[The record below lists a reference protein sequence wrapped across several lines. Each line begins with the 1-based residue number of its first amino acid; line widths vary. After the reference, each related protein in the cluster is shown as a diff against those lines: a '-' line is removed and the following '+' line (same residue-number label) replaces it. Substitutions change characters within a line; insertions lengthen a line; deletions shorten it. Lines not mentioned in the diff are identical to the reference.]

1 MLIKKY
7 TEKCQVVFTLK
18 NDFVFHEDFRLVFT
32 KDEHLQSSP
41 QIHPSGLKK
50 WQHCHQ
56 LHTHTNVICSF
67 ENCPFLAVQWD
78 SGSGTH

>member
-50 WQHCHQ
+50 
-56 LHTHTNVICSF
+56 
-67 ENCPFLAVQWD
+67 
-78 SGSGTH
+78 